1 MSGNDFVA
9 VIAIVAPFLFA
20 GWVISMGVRSKERK
34 RKLKDS
40 HSRESEDFDR
50 ELARGI
56 MDLEKR
62 IENLEIIL
70 RNRNNNTEGKD

>member
-34 RKLKDS
+34 RKL
-40 HSRESEDFDR
+40 
-50 ELARGI
+50 
-56 MDLEKR
+56 
-62 IENLEIIL
+62 
-70 RNRNNNTEGKD
+70 